1 MKILN
6 LLIKMSSESSFE
18 NDLTDVNFI
27 FIRFFILKEMRF
39 DIYKILFF
47 FNELIIFKYLSLFP
61 SFSSF
66 VHKSIVNHD

>member
-1 MKILN
+1 
-6 LLIKMSSESSFE
+6 MSSESSFE

-47 FNELIIFKYLSLFP
+47 INELIIFKYLYIYRYFRRFLL
-61 SFSSF
+61 SFINQS
-66 VHKSIVNHD
+66 